1 MAKEVIMPALGMA
14 QETGTLLAW
23 LKNEGDAVTKGEPLM
38 TVATDKTD
46 VEIEANATGILTQI
60 TAKVGDEVPVGQ
72 AIAMILTPAEIAAR
86 QTTAS
91 APAPAAVTQT
101 TTIPSSPAPVT
112 AATNGMVSATPVA
125 MRLATEH
132 NVDLS
137 QVKAGVTGKIQK
149 EDVLAYLA
157 IRDKAPMPNASGRI
171 PASPKAKRLAS
182 EQNLDLATIKG
193 SGPDGAVL
201 AADLLAAEQKPA
213 VQPVQPTVP
222 TATSSEPMA
231 APIQPSAQ
239 STTPFTMSRPW
250 KIMAQRLQQSWTTV
264 PHFYLAREANASQ
277 LVRWRET
284 VQARAKAKITY
295 TDLLV
300 KLVATALRSHPRV
313 NASWIDENIVLN
325 AEINVGLAVAVEE
338 GLLVPVVPRA
348 DQLGLA
354 AIATRR
360 AEVVERAQAGKLT
373 PADMSNGT
381 FTISNLGMYGIDS
394 FNAIVNPP
402 QAAILAIGRIADRVV
417 PINGQP
423 AVQPMTTLMLSCD
436 HRVVDGARAAQ
447 FLQTLVGYLEDPLSI
462 LD

>member
-38 TVATDKTD
+38 TIATDKTD
-46 VEIEANATGILTQI
+46 VEIEANATGILTKI

-72 AIAMILTPAEIAAR
+72 AIAMILTPAEMATSQA
-86 QTTAS
+86 T
-91 APAPAAVTQT
+91 APATPAVVTQAAA
-101 TTIPSSPAPVT
+101 SPTSQPPVAAAP
-112 AATNGMVSATPVA
+112 NGAVSATPVA
-125 MRLATEH
+125 MRLAAEH

-137 QVKAGVTGKIQK
+137 QVKAGATGKIQK
-149 EDVLAYLA
+149 EDVLAYIA
-157 IRDKAPMPNASGRI
+157 TRDKAPASNGNGRI
-171 PASPKAKRLAS
+171 LASPKAKRLAS
-182 EQNLDLATIKG
+182 EQQIDLAMITG

-201 AADLLAAEQKPA
+201 AADVLAAEQKTIT
-213 VQPVQPTVP
+213 QPVQPSIP
-222 TATSSEPMA
+222 TATPSEPTV
-231 APIQPSAQ
+231 APVQPSAQ
-239 STTPFTMSRPW
+239 PATPFTMSRPW

-264 PHFYLAREANASQ
+264 PHFYLEREANASQ
-277 LVRWRET
+277 LVRWREA

-300 KLVATALRSHPRV
+300 KLVAVALRKHPRV

-325 AEINVGLAVAVEE
+325 DQINVGLAVAVEE
-338 GLLVPVVPRA
+338 GLLVPVVSNA

-373 PADMSNGT
+373 PADMSHGT

-417 PINGQP
+417 PVNGQP
-423 AVQPMTTLMLSCD
+423 AVQPMTILTLSCAWSMG
-436 HRVVDGARAAQ
+436 RGRRSS
-447 FLQTLVGYLEDPLSI
+447 YRR
-462 LD
+462 

>member
-38 TVATDKTD
+38 TIATDKTD
-46 VEIEANATGILTQI
+46 VEIEANATGILTKI

-72 AIAMILTPAEIAAR
+72 AIAMILTPAEMAASKA
-86 QTTAS
+86 T
-91 APAPAAVTQT
+91 APAVPAVVTQ
-101 TTIPSSPAPVT
+101 
-112 AATNGMVSATPVA
+112 AATSPISQTPVAAAPNGAVSATPVA

-137 QVKAGVTGKIQK
+137 QVKAGATGKIQK
-149 EDVLAYLA
+149 EDVLAYIA
-157 IRDKAPMPNASGRI
+157 MRDKAPASNGNGRI

-182 EQNLDLATIKG
+182 EQQMDLSTLKG
-193 SGPDGAVL
+193 SCPDGAVL
-201 AADLLAAEQKPA
+201 AADVLAAEQKTLTL
-213 VQPVQPTVP
+213 PVQPIVP
-222 TATSSEPMA
+222 AATPSEPTVTSV
-231 APIQPSAQ
+231 QPSAQ
-239 STTPFTMSRPW
+239 PATPFTMSRPW

-264 PHFYLAREANASQ
+264 PHFYLEREANASQ

-300 KLVATALRSHPRV
+300 KLVAVALRKHPRV

-325 AEINVGLAVAVEE
+325 EQINVGLAVAVEE
-338 GLLVPVVPRA
+338 GLLVPVVPNA

-417 PINGQP
+417 PVNGQP
-423 AVQPMTTLMLSCD
+423 GVQPMTTLTLSCD

-447 FLQTLVGYLEDPLSI
+447 FLQTLVGYLEDPLSV

>member
-23 LKNEGDAVTKGEPLM
+23 LKKEGDAVTKGEPLM
-38 TVATDKTD
+38 TIATDKTD
-46 VEIEANATGILTQI
+46 VEIEANASGILMKV

-72 AIAMILTPAEIAAR
+72 AIAMILTPAEMAASK
-86 QTTAS
+86 AI
-91 APAPAAVTQT
+91 APAPAKPTSA
-101 TTIPSSPAPVT
+101 SPAAPAQPVV
-112 AATNGMVSATPVA
+112 NGAVAATPVA

-137 QVKAGVTGKIQK
+137 QVKAGSTGKIQK
-149 EDVLAYLA
+149 EDVMAYIA
-157 IRDKAPMPNASGRI
+157 SQDKAPTPNATNRI
-171 PASPKAKRLAS
+171 LASPKAKRLAS
-182 EQNLDLATIKG
+182 EQNLDLVTIKG
-193 SGPDGAVL
+193 NGPDGAVL
-201 AADLLAAEQKPA
+201 AADVLAAEQKSA
-213 VQPVQPTVP
+213 TQPVQPTVQTTPPSEP
-222 TATSSEPMA
+222 TA
-231 APIQPSAQ
+231 APVQPSAQ
-239 STTPFTMSRPW
+239 PTTAFTMSRPW
-250 KIMAQRLQQSWTTV
+250 RIMAQRLQQSWTTI
-264 PHFYLAREANASQ
+264 PHFYLEREANASQ
-277 LVRWRET
+277 LVHWRET
-284 VQARAKAKITY
+284 VQTRAKAKITY

-300 KLVATALRSHPRV
+300 KLVASALRKHPRV

-325 AEINVGLAVAVEE
+325 TEINVGLAVAVEE
-338 GLLVPVVPRA
+338 GLLVPVVLRA

-360 AEVVERAQAGKLT
+360 AEVIERAQTGKLT
-373 PADMSNGT
+373 PADMSGGT

-417 PINGQP
+417 PVNGQP
-423 AVQPMTTLMLSCD
+423 GVQPMTTLTLSCD

-447 FLQTLVGYLEDPLSI
+447 FLQTLVGYLEDPLSV